1 MSQQWHQGR
10 NQKMPWNKWK
20 WGHSNPKSVGHWE
33 SNPKRETHRIT
44 GLSQKKNN
52 KQKKARKS
60 SNKQSNFMLKGTWKR
75 TTNKA
80 QSE

>member
-1 MSQQWHQGR
+1 MCQQQDQGR
-10 NQKMPWNKWK
+10 NQKIPWNKWK
-20 WGHSNPKSVGHWE
+20 WEHGNPKSEGYKE
-33 SNPKRETHRIT
+33 SKPER
-44 GLSQKKNN
+44 GLSQEI
-52 KQKKARKS
+52 RKS